1 MKKKYIVR
9 LSEEERKQLEELIRK
24 GKTKAYR
31 ILHANLLLSIDAEGL
46 KWSDSQAAEAFRC
59 HLYTVRNVRKRFV
72 EQGLEAAID
81 HKKPEKP
88 RRAPILDGEKEARLV
103 TIACSE
109 PPDGRSRWTLELL
122 AGKLVELKIVDSIS
136 GQTVRRRLKKIS

>member
-1 MKKKYIVR
+1 MRKQYIVR

-24 GKTKAYR
+24 GQTKAYR
-31 ILHANLLLSIDAEGL
+31 ILHANLLLSVDAEGL
-46 KWSDSQAAEAFRC
+46 RWSDSQAAEAFRC

-81 HKKPEKP
+81 YKKPEKP

-103 TIACSE
+103 TIACGE
-109 PPDGRSRWTLELL
+109 PPEGRSRWTLELL
-122 AGKLVELKIVDSIS
+122 AGKLVELKIVDRIS
-136 GQTVRRRLKKIS
+136 GQTVRRRLKKMS

>member
-1 MKKKYIVR
+1 MRKKYIVR

-31 ILHANLLLSIDAEGL
+31 VLHANILLSVDVEGL
-46 KWSDSQAAEAFRC
+46 GWPDSHAAEAFRC
-59 HLYTVRNVRKRFV
+59 HLFTVRNVRKRFV

-81 HKKPEKP
+81 YKKPEKP
-88 RRAPILDGEKEARLV
+88 RRAPILDGEKEARLF
-103 TIACSE
+103 TIACGE

-122 AGKLVELKIVDSIS
+122 AGKLVELKIVDKIS